1 MKPVALAFGFTLL
14 LVAHAPAAAES
25 CSGQVAVC
33 VQSTCTGS
41 NNKYCY
47 NRCRVQ
53 LFQKCMTGGTSE
65 NRFVQTKS
73 GLTRR

>member
-1 MKPVALAFGFTLL
+1 MKPVALAL
-14 LVAHAPAAAES
+14 LVSLPLMAQSPAAAES

-33 VQSTCTGS
+33 VQGACTGS

-53 LFQKCMTGGTSE
+53 LFQKCMASGTWE

-73 GLTRR
+73 GLVRR

>member
-1 MKPVALAFGFTLL
+1 MKPVTLALGFTLL
-14 LVAHAPAAAES
+14 LLAQSQAAAES

-47 NRCRVQ
+47 NRCRVA
-53 LFQKCMTGGTSE
+53 LFQKCMTSGTWE